1 MTDTTT
7 TPATGFYGLGIA
19 PKLLEALDK
28 LKFKVPTP
36 IQHKAIPVAS
46 EGKDMVGIAQ
56 TGTGKTIAFA
66 IPMIQ
71 QLVAKEG
78 KGLVLVPTR
87 ELALQVA
94 EVVKQFAPIM
104 GMQTAVVIGGESLGR
119 QRTELF
125 RKPRIIIATPGRMID
140 HIAQRNVIMSDVR
153 VLVLDEAD
161 RMFDM
166 GFAPQ
171 INKIIATL
179 PKERQTMLFSATMP
193 DEIMKLASAHMKL
206 PIRIEVARSGTVAE
220 KVEQELFIV
229 SRGDKLPL
237 LAKILDKYWGS
248 VLMFVRTKHNAKKI
262 AKELRDMKH
271 SAAEIHSNRSLAQR
285 REALEGF
292 KAGKY
297 RILVATDIAARGI
310 DVTGIELVI
319 NYDLPDEDEN
329 YIHRIGRTGRAGQ
342 PGRAITFAGPDQG
355 KDVRNIERLMR
366 MHLPVSVHPDI
377 LPASFGFSHNGSQHQ
392 SGDKRR
398 PGTRTAPRGD
408 RQALPGQESQG
419 QAQAAPV
426 SHLPEPGEPNY
437 NREPEPRTPARRER
451 PPQGRGN
458 FSRGPARPQAGDTR
472 RGRSGPPREGS
483 FNRGRSERPGPRGPQ
498 DRPDTRRDDRPGYG
512 ARPAGARPAYG
523 ARPGAR
529 PGPNRYGADPSR
541 RGGIVSPSPYFEE
554 PSRRPPA
561 RGHRPERPRTEPAGK
576 PPAGNWFSRFL
587 KKKKTDYKHE

>member
-7 TPATGFYGLGIA
+7 TPAAGFYGLGIA

-36 IQHKAIPVAS
+36 IQQKAIPVAS

-71 QLVAKEG
+71 QLAAKEG
-78 KGLVLVPTR
+78 KALVLVPTR
-87 ELALQVA
+87 ELAQQVA

-104 GMQTAVVIGGESLGR
+104 GMQTAVIIGGESLGR
-119 QRTELF
+119 QRQELF
-125 RKPRIIIATPGRMID
+125 RRPRIIIATPGRMID
-140 HIAQRNVIMSDVR
+140 HIAQRNVVMSDVR

-171 INKIIATL
+171 INKIIACL

-206 PIRIEVARSGTVAE
+206 PIRIEVARSGTVAD
-220 KVEQELFIV
+220 KVDQELFIV

-237 LAKILDKYWGS
+237 LTKILDKYWGS
-248 VLMFVRTKHNAKKI
+248 VLMFVRTKHNAKKL
-262 AKELRDMKH
+262 AKELRDKKH

-342 PGRAITFAGPDQG
+342 PGRAITFAAPDQG
-355 KDVRNIERLMR
+355 RDVRNIERLMR
-366 MHLPVSVHPDI
+366 MQLPVSVHPDI
-377 LPASFGFSHNGSQHQ
+377 VPASFGFSHNGGGQHQ
-392 SGDKRR
+392 PGDKRR
-398 PGTRTAPRGD
+398 PGTRTSSRLGSPARPPR
-408 RQALPGQESQG
+408 E
-419 QAQAAPV
+419 AQPEAAPAQI
-426 SHLPEPGEPNY
+426 SHLPEPGEKNY
-437 NREPEPRTPARRER
+437 NREPEPQAPPRRER
-451 PPQGRGN
+451 PAPSRGN
-458 FSRGPARPQAGDTR
+458 FSRGPSRPQAGGQR
-472 RGRSGPPREGS
+472 RGQSGPPRESS
-483 FNRGRSERPGPRGPQ
+483 FNREPRGDSRPGYGARPGPRGPQ
-498 DRPDTRRDDRPGYG
+498 NRPERRDARPGYG
-512 ARPAGARPAYG
+512 ARPAGARP
-523 ARPGAR
+523 
-529 PGPNRYGADPSR
+529 GPNRYGVDPAKRSR
-541 RGGIVSPSPYFEE
+541 IVSPSPYFEE

-561 RGHRPERPRTEPAGK
+561 RGNRTDRPRTEQPGK
-576 PPAGNWFSRFL
+576 PAAGSWFSRFL
-587 KKKKTDYKHE
+587 KKKKEDYKSE

>member
-7 TPATGFYGLGIA
+7 TPAAGFYGLGIA

-36 IQHKAIPVAS
+36 IQHKAIPLAS

-71 QLVAKEG
+71 QLAAKEG

-94 EVVKQFAPIM
+94 EVVKQFAPLM
-104 GMQTAVVIGGESLGR
+104 GMQVAVIIGGESLGR
-119 QRTELF
+119 QRQELF
-125 RKPRIIIATPGRMID
+125 RRPRIIIATPGRMID

-193 DEIMKLASAHMKL
+193 EEIMKLASAHMKL

-220 KVEQELFIV
+220 KVDQELFIV

-342 PGRAITFAGPDQG
+342 PGRAITFAAPDQG

-377 LPASFGFSHNGSQHQ
+377 MPASFGFSHNGGQHQ
-392 SGDKRR
+392 PGDKRR
-398 PGTRTAPRGD
+398 PGTRTAPR
-408 RQALPGQESQG
+408 REESRPAREPQERP
-419 QAQAAPV
+419 QAAPAAQ
-426 SHLPEPGEPNY
+426 EPQERNY
-437 NREPEPRTPARRER
+437 NRAPEPQAPRAQRPHPGGPRRGPSGPSRE
-451 PPQGRGN
+451 N
-458 FSRGPARPQAGDTR
+458 SFSRGPRGPVGRP
-472 RGRSGPPREGS
+472 E
-483 FNRGRSERPGPRGPQ
+483 NRGEGRPSYGSRPGSRGPQ
-498 DRPDTRRDDRPGYG
+498 GRPERRDARPGYG
-512 ARPAGARPAYG
+512 SRPA
-523 ARPGAR
+523 GAR

-561 RGHRPERPRTEPAGK
+561 RGHRPDRPRTEPAGK
-576 PPAGNWFSRFL
+576 PAAGNWFSRFL
-587 KKKKTDYKHE
+587 KKKKSDYKQD

>member
-7 TPATGFYGLGIA
+7 TPAAGFYGLGIA

-28 LKFKVPTP
+28 LNFKVPTP
-36 IQHKAIPVAS
+36 IQHKAIPVAA
-46 EGKDMVGIAQ
+46 EGSDMVGIAQ

-71 QLVAKEG
+71 RLAAKEG

-94 EVVKQFAPIM
+94 EVVKQFAPAM
-104 GMQTAVVIGGESLGR
+104 GMQVAVVIGGESLGR
-119 QRTELF
+119 QRQELF
-125 RKPRIIIATPGRMID
+125 RRPRIIIATPGRLID

-171 INKIIATL
+171 INKIIAAL

-193 DEIMKLASAHMKL
+193 DEIMKLAAAHMKL
-206 PIRIEVARSGTVAE
+206 PTRIEVARSGTIAD

-229 SRGDKLPL
+229 SRGDKLHL
-237 LAKILDKYWGS
+237 LNKILEKYWGS
-248 VLMFVRTKHNAKKI
+248 VLMFVRTKHNAKKL
-262 AKELRDMKH
+262 AKELRDTKY

-342 PGRAITFAGPDQG
+342 PGRAITFAAPDQG
-355 KDVRNIERLMR
+355 RDVRNIERLMR
-366 MHLPVSVHPDI
+366 MQLPVSVHPDVM
-377 LPASFGFSHNGSQHQ
+377 PASFGFSHNGSQPQ
-392 SGDKRR
+392 AGGTRR
-398 PGTRTAPRGD
+398 PGTRQAPR
-408 RQALPGQESQG
+408 RAQYARPAEQPQPEPQAGPI
-419 QAQAAPV
+419 
-426 SHLPEPGEPNY
+426 SHLPEPGEEIY
-437 NREPEPRTPARRER
+437 NREQPAYKPPAPRQRS
-451 PPQGRGN
+451 PQGRGN
-458 FSRGPARPQAGDTR
+458 FSRGPARPQAGGQR
-472 RGRSGPPREGS
+472 RGQSGPPRQGGNSQGRPAQRQEG
-483 FNRGRSERPGPRGPQ
+483 
-498 DRPDTRRDDRPGYG
+498 RPGYG
-512 ARPAGARPAYG
+512 SRPA
-523 ARPGAR
+523 GAR
-529 PGPNRYGADPSR
+529 PGPNRYGVDTSKR
-541 RGGIVSPSPYFEE
+541 SGIVSPSPYFDSEE
-554 PSRRPPA
+554 PRRRPQPRGRQETHAPA
-561 RGHRPERPRTEPAGK
+561 AGK
-576 PPAGNWFSRFL
+576 PPAGGGWFSRFL
-587 KKKKTDYKHE
+587 KKKKEDYKHE

>member
-1 MTDTTT
+1 MTETNQ
-7 TPATGFYGLGIA
+7 TPAAGFYGLGIA

-28 LKFKVPTP
+28 LKFTTPTP
-36 IQHKAIPVAS
+36 IQQKAIPVAS
-46 EGKDMVGIAQ
+46 EGNDMVGIAQ

-71 QLVAKEG
+71 QLAAKEG

-94 EVVKQFAPIM
+94 EVVKQFAPLL
-104 GMQTAVVIGGESLGR
+104 GMQTAVIIGGESLGR
-119 QRTELF
+119 QRQELF
-125 RKPRIIIATPGRMID
+125 RRPRIIIATPGRLID
-140 HIAQRNVIMSDVR
+140 HMTQRNVIMSDVR

-171 INKIIATL
+171 INRIIAAL

-206 PIRIEVARSGTVAE
+206 PTRIEVARSGTVAE

-248 VLMFVRTKHNAKKI
+248 VLLFVRTKHNARKI
-262 AKELRDMKH
+262 AKELRDIKH

-342 PGRAITFAGPDQG
+342 PGRAITFAAPDQG

-366 MHLPVSVHPDI
+366 MQLPVSVHPDI
-377 LPASFGFSHNGSQHQ
+377 LPASFGFSHNGSRHQ
-392 SGDKRR
+392 AGDKRR
-398 PGTRTAPRGD
+398 PGTRTAQRPEQPARPAQQPRPDLQSG
-408 RQALPGQESQG
+408 PI
-419 QAQAAPV
+419 
-426 SHLPEPGEPNY
+426 SHLPEPGEEIY
-437 NREPEPRTPARRER
+437 NREQPAYRAPAPRQR

-458 FSRGPARPQAGDTR
+458 FSRGAARPQSGGPR
-472 RGRSGPPREGS
+472 RGQAGPPRHASSG
-483 FNRGRSERPGPRGPQ
+483 RGRSEAQGRPGQRGEA
-498 DRPDTRRDDRPGYG
+498 RPGYG
-512 ARPAGARPAYG
+512 TRPA
-523 ARPGAR
+523 GAR
-529 PGPNRYGADPSR
+529 PGPNRYGVDPSKR
-541 RGGIVSPSPYFEE
+541 SGIVSPSPYFDSDE
-554 PSRRPPA
+554 PRRRPQPRGRQETQAPA
-561 RGHRPERPRTEPAGK
+561 AGK
-576 PPAGNWFSRFL
+576 PPAAGGWFSRFL
-587 KKKKTDYKHE
+587 KKRKEDYKHE

>member
-7 TPATGFYGLGIA
+7 TPAAGFYGLGIA

-36 IQHKAIPVAS
+36 IQHKAIPVAA

-71 QLVAKEG
+71 QLAAKEG

-94 EVVKQFAPIM
+94 EVVKKFAPLM
-104 GMQTAVVIGGESLGR
+104 GMQVAVVIGGESLGR
-119 QRTELF
+119 QRQELF
-125 RKPRIIIATPGRMID
+125 RRPRIIIATPGRLID
-140 HIAQRNVIMSDVR
+140 HIGQRSVIMSDVK

-237 LAKILDKYWGS
+237 LSKLLEKYWGS
-248 VLMFVRTKHNAKKI
+248 VLLFVRTKHNARKI

-271 SAAEIHSNRSLAQR
+271 SAAEIHSNRSLSQR

-342 PGRAITFAGPDQG
+342 PGRAITFAAPEQG

-366 MHLPVSVHPDI
+366 MQLPVSVHPDI
-377 LPASFGFSHNGSQHQ
+377 MPASFGFSHNGSRHQ
-392 SGDKRR
+392 PGDKRR
-398 PGTRTAPRGD
+398 PGTRTAQRGENYA
-408 RQALPGQESQG
+408 RPSQPPQAEPGQE
-419 QAQAAPV
+419 PV
-426 SHLPEPGEPNY
+426 SHLPEPGEINY
-437 NREPEPRTPARRER
+437 NRASEPRQERRPGPDR
-451 PPQGRGN
+451 GRGS
-458 FSRGPARPQAGDTR
+458 FSRRPGTGGQR
-472 RGRSGPPREGS
+472 RGQSGPPREGS
-483 FNRGRSERPGPRGPQ
+483 FNRGRAPGERPARRGPQ
-498 DRPDTRRDDRPGYG
+498 GRPGQRPARPGFG
-512 ARPAGARPAYG
+512 ARPAQS
-523 ARPGAR
+523 R
-529 PGPNRYGADPSR
+529 PGPNRYGVDTSR
-541 RGGIVSPSPYFEE
+541 NSGIVSPSPYFDE
-554 PSRRPPA
+554 PRRARPQGRPARREAPRPAAPPA
-561 RGHRPERPRTEPAGK
+561 KG
-576 PPAGNWFSRFL
+576 GNWFSRFL
-587 KKKKTDYKHE
+587 KKKKEDYKHE

>member
-1 MTDTTT
+1 MTETNQ

-28 LKFKVPTP
+28 LKFTTPTP
-36 IQHKAIPVAS
+36 IQQKAIPVAS
-46 EGKDMVGIAQ
+46 EGHDMVGIAQ

-71 QLVAKEG
+71 QLAAKEG

-94 EVVKQFAPIM
+94 EVIKQFAPLL
-104 GMQTAVVIGGESLGR
+104 GMQTVVVIGGESLGR
-119 QRTELF
+119 QRQELF
-125 RKPRIIIATPGRMID
+125 RRPRIIIATPGRLID
-140 HIAQRNVIMSDVR
+140 HITQRNVIMSDVR

-171 INKIIATL
+171 LNRIIAAL
-179 PKERQTMLFSATMP
+179 HKERQTMLFSATMP

-206 PIRIEVARSGTVAE
+206 PTRIEVARSGTVAE

-248 VLMFVRTKHNAKKI
+248 VLLFVRTKHNAKKI
-262 AKELRDMKH
+262 AKELRDIKH

-342 PGRAITFAGPDQG
+342 PGRAITFAAPDQG
-355 KDVRNIERLMR
+355 RDVRNIERLMR
-366 MHLPVSVHPDI
+366 MQLPVSVHPDI
-377 LPASFGFSHNGSQHQ
+377 LPASFGFSHNGSRHQ
-392 SGDKRR
+392 PGDKRR
-398 PGTRTAPRGD
+398 PGTRTAQRPEQQPRPPQQP
-408 RQALPGQESQG
+408 QAGPL
-419 QAQAAPV
+419 
-426 SHLPEPGEPNY
+426 SHLPEPGEEIY
-437 NREPEPRTPARRER
+437 NREQPAHRAPAARQR
-451 PPQGRGN
+451 PP
-458 FSRGPARPQAGDTR
+458 
-472 RGRSGPPREGS
+472 
-483 FNRGRSERPGPRGPQ
+483 
-498 DRPDTRRDDRPGYG
+498 
-512 ARPAGARPAYG
+512 
-523 ARPGAR
+523 
-529 PGPNRYGADPSR
+529 
-541 RGGIVSPSPYFEE
+541 
-554 PSRRPPA
+554 
-561 RGHRPERPRTEPAGK
+561 
-576 PPAGNWFSRFL
+576 
-587 KKKKTDYKHE
+587 

>member
-1 MTDTTT
+1 MTETNQ
-7 TPATGFYGLGIA
+7 TPAAGFYGLGIA

-28 LKFKVPTP
+28 LKFTTPTP
-36 IQHKAIPVAS
+36 IQQKAIPVAS
-46 EGKDMVGIAQ
+46 EGNDMVGIAQ

-71 QLVAKEG
+71 QLAAKEG

-94 EVVKQFAPIM
+94 EVVKQFAPLL
-104 GMQTAVVIGGESLGR
+104 GMQTAVIIGGESLGR
-119 QRTELF
+119 QRQELF
-125 RKPRIIIATPGRMID
+125 RRPRIIIATPGRLID
-140 HIAQRNVIMSDVR
+140 HMTQRNVIMSDVR

-171 INKIIATL
+171 INRIIAAL

-206 PIRIEVARSGTVAE
+206 PTRIEVARSGTVAE

-248 VLMFVRTKHNAKKI
+248 VLLFVRTKHNARKI
-262 AKELRDMKH
+262 AKELRDIKH

-342 PGRAITFAGPDQG
+342 PGRAITFAAPDQG

-366 MHLPVSVHPDI
+366 MQLPVSVHPDI
-377 LPASFGFSHNGSQHQ
+377 LPASFGFSHNGSRHQ
-392 SGDKRR
+392 AGDKRR
-398 PGTRTAPRGD
+398 PGTRTAQRPEQPARPAQQPRPDLQSG
-408 RQALPGQESQG
+408 PI
-419 QAQAAPV
+419 
-426 SHLPEPGEPNY
+426 SHLPEPGEEIY
-437 NREPEPRTPARRER
+437 NREQPAYRAPAPRQR

-458 FSRGPARPQAGDTR
+458 FSRGAARPQSGGPR
-472 RGRSGPPREGS
+472 RGQAGPPRHASSG
-483 FNRGRSERPGPRGPQ
+483 RGRSEAQGRPGQRGEA
-498 DRPDTRRDDRPGYG
+498 RPGYG
-512 ARPAGARPAYG
+512 TRPA
-523 ARPGAR
+523 GAR
-529 PGPNRYGADPSR
+529 PGPNRYGVDPSKR
-541 RGGIVSPSPYFEE
+541 SGIVSPSPYFDSDE
-554 PSRRPPA
+554 PRRRPQPRGRQETQAPA
-561 RGHRPERPRTEPAGK
+561 AGK
-576 PPAGNWFSRFL
+576 PPAAGGWFSRFL
-587 KKKKTDYKHE
+587 KKKKEDYKHE

>member
-1 MTDTTT
+1 MTETNQ
-7 TPATGFYGLGIA
+7 TPAAGFYGLGIA

-28 LKFKVPTP
+28 LKFTTPTP
-36 IQHKAIPVAS
+36 IQQKAIPVAS
-46 EGKDMVGIAQ
+46 EGNDMVGIAQ

-71 QLVAKEG
+71 QLAAKEG

-94 EVVKQFAPIM
+94 EVVKQFAPLL
-104 GMQTAVVIGGESLGR
+104 GMQTAVIIGGESLGR
-119 QRTELF
+119 QRQELF
-125 RKPRIIIATPGRMID
+125 RRPRIIIATPGRLID
-140 HIAQRNVIMSDVR
+140 HMTQRNVIMSDVR

-171 INKIIATL
+171 INRIIAAL

-206 PIRIEVARSGTVAE
+206 PTRIEVARSGTVAE

-248 VLMFVRTKHNAKKI
+248 VLLFVRTKHNARKI
-262 AKELRDMKH
+262 AKELRDIKH

-342 PGRAITFAGPDQG
+342 PGRAITFAAPDQG

-366 MHLPVSVHPDI
+366 MQLPVSVHPDI
-377 LPASFGFSHNGSQHQ
+377 LPASFGFSHNGSRHQ
-392 SGDKRR
+392 AGDKRR
-398 PGTRTAPRGD
+398 PGTRTAQRPEQPARPAQQPRPDLQSG
-408 RQALPGQESQG
+408 PI
-419 QAQAAPV
+419 
-426 SHLPEPGEPNY
+426 SHLPEPGEEIY
-437 NREPEPRTPARRER
+437 NREQPAYRAPAPRQR

-458 FSRGPARPQAGDTR
+458 FSRGAARPQSGGPR
-472 RGRSGPPREGS
+472 RGQAGPPRHASSG
-483 FNRGRSERPGPRGPQ
+483 RGRSEAQGRPGQRGEA
-498 DRPDTRRDDRPGYG
+498 RPGYG
-512 ARPAGARPAYG
+512 ARPAGARP
-523 ARPGAR
+523 
-529 PGPNRYGADPSR
+529 GPNRYGVDPSKR
-541 RGGIVSPSPYFEE
+541 SGIVSPSPYFDSDE
-554 PSRRPPA
+554 PRRRPQPRGRQETQAPA
-561 RGHRPERPRTEPAGK
+561 AGK
-576 PPAGNWFSRFL
+576 PPAAGGWFSRFL
-587 KKKKTDYKHE
+587 KKKKEDYKHE